1 MTEQH
6 PTFKKQALARLLRLA
21 RRPEQPADTPTL
33 HERRLE
39 GLEAAERLRSRPKPR

>member
-6 PTFKKQALARLLRLA
+6 PAFKKGTLARLLRLA
-21 RRPEQPADTPTL
+21 RRPEQAADAPTL

-39 GLEAAERLRSRPKPR
+39 GLEVAARLRSRSKPR